1 MKGAVN
7 VMDGCYRIDTVEALA
22 RNWQAQGATVFTNGC
37 FDLLH
42 VGHLRYLQAS
52 RALGD
57 RLVVGL
63 NSDASVRG
71 LKGPDRPLVTELE
84 RAEMLLGLE
93 CVDAVVIFD
102 EPTAERVIRAVR
114 PRFYAKGG
122 DYRPETLP
130 ETPAVVEGGGEVII
144 LPFVE
149 GRSTSAL
156 VARMQHPGQP
166 G

>member
-1 MKGAVN
+1 VSATAMPA
-7 VMDGCYRIDTVEALA
+7 GCYTLDTVEAVA
-22 RNWQAQGATVFTNGC
+22 RSWQEQGRTVFTNGC

-42 VGHLRYLQAS
+42 VGHLRYLQAA

-71 LKGPDRPLVTELE
+71 LKGPERPLVTELE
-84 RAEMLLGLE
+84 RAELLLGLA
-93 CVDAVVIFD
+93 CVDAIVIFD
-102 EPTAERVIRAVR
+102 EPTAEGAIRVIRPAV
-114 PRFYAKGG
+114 YAKGG

-130 ETPAVVEGGGEVII
+130 ETPAVLEGGGEVVI

-156 VARMQHPGQP
+156 VARMKA
-166 G
+166 

>member
-1 MKGAVN
+1 MTMAVSSTPPA
-7 VMDGCYRIDTVEALA
+7 GCYTLDTVEPAA
-22 RNWQAQGATVFTNGC
+22 RSWQRQGRTVFTNGC

-42 VGHLRYLQAS
+42 VGHLRYLQAARS
-52 RALGD
+52 LGD

-71 LKGPDRPLVTELE
+71 LKGPERPLVTEFE
-84 RAEMLLGLE
+84 RAEMLLGLS

-102 EPTAERVIRAVR
+102 EPTAERAIRVIR
-114 PRFYAKGG
+114 PSLYAKGG

-130 ETPAVVEGGGEVII
+130 ETPAVVTGGGEVVI

-156 VARMQHPGQP
+156 VARMKS
-166 G
+166 